1 MKKLKLDKTWFV
13 CVCDLFSFS
22 WTSGGGWLMWPLLW
36 ISESP
41 STACSLSK
49 STWRVRTS
57 STPSWLKTCRCEAC
71 EQPGSWFLVFQ
82 MFELIWSHSSMVT
95 MGSPPQVL
103 LDEEQEEMESA
114 ARFAEPR
121 STDSFDYSNYHT
133 ISEVSTRTHSG
144 K

>member
-1 MKKLKLDKTWFV
+1 
-13 CVCDLFSFS
+13 
-22 WTSGGGWLMWPLLW
+22 
-36 ISESP
+36 
-41 STACSLSK
+41 
-49 STWRVRTS
+49 
-57 STPSWLKTCRCEAC
+57 
-71 EQPGSWFLVFQ
+71 
-82 MFELIWSHSSMVT
+82 MVT

-121 STDSFDYSNYHT
+121 NTDSFDYSNYHT